1 MKIIKDKDF
10 LRSKV
15 PMTKEEI
22 RTITMSKM
30 ALKVD
35 DFILDIGGGSGAM
48 AVSLAVNT
56 PKGFVTTIE
65 KNEEAYALILKNQK
79 KFKANNLKV
88 IHGVAPEDLPK
99 EKFDKI

>member
-30 ALKVD
+30 ALKAD
-35 DFILDIGGGSGAM
+35 DHILDIGGGSGAM
-48 AVSLAVNT
+48 AISLAVNV

-65 KNEEAYALILKNQK
+65 KNKTTQR
-79 KFKANNLKV
+79 NNLYPT
-88 IHGVAPEDLPK
+88 IFSSSNH
-99 EKFDKI
+99 